1 VTDVAETAPL
11 PASATASDLDRARPH
26 PPATTRR
33 RKRIERR
40 EAYFDLLASGYSY
53 RQIAEAMKV
62 TPLSVRRAVDRA
74 IAERRLDAP
83 DRYVHLQVARL
94 SKALRAADM
103 RMEKGDLKAVA
114 PFVRVVAELD
124 RYPRRQISAASR
136 RAGAGGVC
144 GRRGAAAGAR
154 PHASRVDRDR
164 AGESIRIRALSL

>member
-1 VTDVAETAPL
+1 MTDEGEAAAAPADA
-11 PASATASDLDRARPH
+11 PASDPDRAPSR

-53 RQIAEAMKV
+53 RQIAEAMEV

-103 RMEKGDLKAVA
+103 RIEEGDLKAVA

-124 RYPRRQISAASR
+124 RYHGLGGRYQRRLDARALAALSADVRPPLAL
-136 RAGAGGVC
+136 
-144 GRRGAAAGAR
+144 
-154 PHASRVDRDR
+154 PHASPGPSDAEPAKVSQSD
-164 AGESIRIRALSL
+164 L